1 MTPAGAGG
9 DEDPGPLLDP
19 EAPTEV
25 EDLGAWVEPTA
36 ALGALGGARRAALL
50 LSGADGH
57 PASRFS
63 ILARDP
69 VAEIR
74 LMPGVVEVDRR
85 PQGGAVTRIEGDPF
99 AALRRLLPAGERA
112 PDDLP
117 WNGGAIGFLG
127 YALRTAIER
136 LPRAAPDPF
145 DQPDGWL
152 GIYDEAILF
161 DHRDR
166 RVLRIAVEA
175 TGEGRRRGDD
185 RRAALRSILGAAARP
200 RPAPAP
206 LPVVEVMAAT
216 PRAGYLRAVERA
228 LEHVAA
234 GDLYQVNLSHRIE
247 APLRETPIELFVR
260 LAAANPAPFAA
271 YLDIGAM
278 QIVSASPE
286 RFVSLRDGVAES
298 RPIKGTR
305 PRGATPMED
314 AALAR
319 ALQASPKDRAENV
332 MIVDLVR
339 NDLGRVVRPGS
350 VRVET
355 LWGLE
360 SFATVHHLVS
370 TVTGRLRDDCDRIDL
385 VRALFPGGSM
395 TGAPKIRA
403 MEVIAALEREE
414 RGVYA
419 GAVGHL
425 ARGGGLDLNIVIRT
439 IVSKGG
445 RAMFRV
451 GGGIVADSDPGAEHA
466 ETLDKA
472 RALLAAIGGRMPAS
486 ERSPG

>member
-1 MTPAGAGG
+1 MTPAGAPG
-9 DEDPGPLLDP
+9 DADPRPLLDP
-19 EAPTEV
+19 AAPTTV
-25 EDLGAWVEPTA
+25 EDLGAWVEPA
-36 ALGALGGARRAALL
+36 DALRAIGRAERAVLL
-50 LSGADGH
+50 LSGAGDH
-57 PASRFS
+57 PASRWS

-74 LMPGVVEVDRR
+74 LRPGVAEVQRR
-85 PQGGAVTRIEGDPF
+85 ASGGAPERIEGDPF
-99 AALRRLLPAGERA
+99 AALRRLLPEGEAA

-127 YALRTAIER
+127 YGLRTAIER

-145 DQPDGWL
+145 RQPDGWL
-152 GIYDEAILF
+152 GVYDEALLF
-161 DHRDR
+161 DHRERRLLRVAVGDR
-166 RVLRIAVEA
+166 
-175 TGEGRRRGDD
+175 TGGRSRSAA
-185 RRAALRSILGAAARP
+185 RRAALGTILADARP
-200 RPAPAP
+200 RPAPPP
-206 LPVVEVMAAT
+206 LTPVDFAAAT
-216 PRAGYLRAVERA
+216 PRADYLDAIGKA
-228 LEHVAA
+228 LAHIAA
-234 GDLYQVNLSHRIE
+234 GDLYQVNLSHRLE
-247 APLRETPIELFVR
+247 APLRESPVDLFAR

-271 YLDIGAM
+271 YLDTGSM

-305 PRGATPMED
+305 PRGATPLED

-339 NDLGRVVRPGS
+339 NDLGRVCRPGS
-350 VRVET
+350 IRVET

-370 TVTGRLRDDCDRIDL
+370 TVTGRLRADRDRIDL

-419 GAVGHL
+419 GAIGHL
-425 ARGGGLDLNIVIRT
+425 GRGGGLDLNIVIRT
-439 IVSKGG
+439 IVCAGG
-445 RAMFRV
+445 RALFRV
-451 GGGIVADSDPGAEHA
+451 GGGIVADSDPEAEHA
-466 ETLDKA
+466 ETIDKA
-472 RALLAAIGGRMPAS
+472 RALVAALGGRLDAS
-486 ERSPG
+486 ERASR

>member
-1 MTPAGAGG
+1 MTPADARGAA
-9 DEDPGPLLDP
+9 DPGPLLDP

-25 EDLGAWVEPTA
+25 DELGGWVEPTA
-36 ALGALGGARRAALL
+36 ALGALGGARRAVLL
-50 LSGADGH
+50 LSGAEGH

-74 LMPGVVEVDRR
+74 LLPGVVEVDRR
-85 PQGGAVTRIEGDPF
+85 PQGGAVTRIEADPF
-99 AALRRLLPAGERA
+99 AVLRRLLPAGVAA

-127 YALRTAIER
+127 YALRTAIEQ
-136 LPRAAPDPF
+136 LPRALPDPF
-145 DQPDGWL
+145 DQADGWL

-166 RVLRIAVEA
+166 RVLRVGIEA
-175 TGEGRRRGDD
+175 TGQGRRRAAD
-185 RRAALRSILGAAARP
+185 RRATLRSILAGAARP
-200 RPAPAP
+200 RAAPVSLGA
-206 LPVVEVMAAT
+206 VEVTAAT
-216 PRAGYLRAVERA
+216 PRAGYLGAIERA
-228 LEHVAA
+228 LAHIAA

-247 APLRETPIELFVR
+247 APLRETAIDLFVR

-271 YLDIGAM
+271 FLDTGAM

-305 PRGATPMED
+305 PRGATPLED
-314 AALAR
+314 VALAR

-339 NDLGRVVRPGS
+339 NDLGRVARPGS

-370 TVTGRLRDDCDRIDL
+370 TVTGRLRADRDRIDL

-403 MEVIAALEREE
+403 REVIAALEREE

-419 GAVGHL
+419 GAIGHL
-425 ARGGGLDLNIVIRT
+425 GRDGGLDLNIVIRT
-439 IVSKGG
+439 IVCAGG

-472 RALLAAIGGRMPAS
+472 RALLAALGGRLPVS
-486 ERSPG
+486 ERSPA